1 MAAAASMS
9 HLRAVMLG
17 PPGSGKGT
25 QAALISERVGVPA
38 ISTGDMLRDAVAAG
52 SPLGDRVRGILES
65 GELVDDQT
73 MADVIEARLAEP
85 DAEKGFLLDG
95 YPRTTGQA
103 ETLDRILNE
112 RSQALDL
119 VLLIEVP
126 EDELIRRALARQR
139 EDDTEDVIRTR
150 LEVYRPQT
158 APLIDHYRS
167 RGVLAAV
174 DGHQPI
180 AAVQND
186 IQDLLAV
193 RA

>member
-1 MAAAASMS
+1 MAAVASMS

-52 SPLGDRVRGILES
+52 SSLGDRVRGILES
-65 GELVDDQT
+65 GELVDDET

-103 ETLDRILNE
+103 ETLDRILDG

-150 LEVYRPQT
+150 LEVYRQQT

-167 RGVLAAV
+167 RGVLEAV
-174 DGHQPI
+174 DGNQPI
-180 AAVQND
+180 DAVQND
-186 IQDLLAV
+186 IQGLLAV